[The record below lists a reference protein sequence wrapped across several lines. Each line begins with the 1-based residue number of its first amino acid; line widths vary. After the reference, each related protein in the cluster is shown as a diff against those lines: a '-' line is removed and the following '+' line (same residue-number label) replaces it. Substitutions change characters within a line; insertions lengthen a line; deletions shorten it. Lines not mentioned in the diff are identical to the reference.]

1 MSGIACSPLL
11 TKELIKF
18 VEKRSL
24 GLNTN
29 IGQGIGYSLG
39 VVFMM
44 LFSNLLFNHFMYIG
58 QLMGAQ
64 IKALLTKAVLNKA
77 FKFNAESRH
86 KFPQS
91 KLTSIITTDLSRVE
105 IACMFQPLLL
115 CLPVPIAIAI
125 VILVVNI
132 RVSAVIGIVI
142 FIVFLGCISFGAK
155 SSLLIEMLL
164 VRLLIKESI
173 S

>member
-1 MSGIACSPLL
+1 
-11 TKELIKF
+11 
-18 VEKRSL
+18 
-24 GLNTN
+24 
-29 IGQGIGYSLG
+29 
-39 VVFMM
+39 MM

-155 SSLLIEMLL
+155 KLFAYRDAVSKITDKRVNFM
-164 VRLLIKESI
+164 KEI
-173 S
+173 LNNLK